1 VNRPIRRV
9 AIGCLVLILILLL
22 GDNLVQVVNATSLRD
37 RPENGRETAARFDR
51 ERGPI
56 VAGGRAVADSVPSND
71 QYKFQRTYP
80 TGPLYAN
87 ITGYYGFFGST
98 GIERAEDDL
107 LSGEDQRLFVRRISD
122 LFTGRKPKG
131 GSVVLTIR
139 PEVQQAAA
147 NALGGRKGA
156 VVAMN
161 PSTGAILAM
170 VSQPS
175 FDPGPLA
182 DHNSTRAVAAQS
194 ALNDDEN
201 QPLLNRAAQGLYP
214 PGSTFKVITSAAALS
229 NGYTS
234 QSRVDA
240 PNSLLLANTATTL
253 PNFQGESC
261 SGGGGQVSLTDAL
274 TTSCNTAYA
283 KLGIDIP
290 GKDDTLRRQAEAF
303 GFNAPLEGFPLPSA
317 TSRFPAGLDDAQTEL
332 SAIGQANVLVSPLQM
347 AMVAATVAN
356 GGREMKPYLVDKTL
370 APDLTTLESTSP
382 EEMGRPIDGNV
393 AAQLND
399 MMQSVVQRGTGTAAQ
414 LSVPVAGKTGSAE
427 NVPGRNTHAWFIGF
441 APADN
446 PQVAVA
452 VIIENGGTGGTVA
465 APVARQVMSAA
476 LGLG

>member
-9 AIGCLVLILILLL
+9 AIGCLTLVLLLLL
-22 GDNLVQVVNATSLRD
+22 GDNLVQVVQATSLRN
-37 RPENGRETAARFDR
+37 RPENSRQITARLSR

-56 VAGGRAVADSVPSND
+56 VVGGRAIAESVPSND

-80 TGPLYAN
+80 GASLYAN
-87 ITGYYGFFGST
+87 LTGYYGFFGST
-98 GIERAEDDL
+98 GIEKSEDDL

-122 LFTGRKPKG
+122 LFTGRKVKG
-131 GSVVLTIR
+131 GSVVLTVK

-147 NALGGRKGA
+147 TALGGRKGA
-156 VVAMN
+156 VVALN
-161 PSTGAILAM
+161 PTTGAILAM
-170 VSQPS
+170 VTQPS

-182 DHNSTRAVAAQS
+182 SHDGRQATAAEQALST
-194 ALNDDEN
+194 NDN
-201 QPLLNRAAQGLYP
+201 NPLINRAAQGLYP

-229 NGYTS
+229 AGFTS
-234 QSRVDA
+234 QSQVDA
-240 PNSLLLANTATTL
+240 PPSLLLANTSTRL

-261 SGGGGQVSLTDAL
+261 GGNGRTTLIDAL

-283 KLGIDIP
+283 KLGITIP
-290 GKDDTLRRQAEAF
+290 GKDDALRRQAEAF
-303 GFNAPLEGFPLPSA
+303 GFNAPLQGFPLPSS

-347 AMVAATVAN
+347 AMVAGAVAN
-356 GGREMKPYLVDKTL
+356 GGRMMKPYVVDKTL
-370 APDLTTLESTSP
+370 APDLTTLETTSP

-393 AAQLND
+393 ASQLTS
-399 MMQSVVQRGTGTAAQ
+399 MMQSVVTSGTGTAAQ

-427 NVPGRNTHAWFIGF
+427 NVPGRDTHAWFIGF

-452 VIIENGGTGGTVA
+452 VIVENGGTGGTVA
-465 APVARQVMSAA
+465 APIARQVMSAA

>member
-9 AIGCLVLILILLL
+9 AIGCLTLVLLLLL
-22 GDNLVQVVNATSLRD
+22 GDNMVQVVQATSLRN
-37 RPENGRETAARFDR
+37 RPENSRQITARLSRD
-51 ERGPI
+51 RGPI
-56 VAGGRAVADSVPSND
+56 VVGGRAVAESVPAND

-80 TGPLYAN
+80 GGSLYSN

-98 GIERAEDDL
+98 GLEKAEDDL

-122 LFTGRKPKG
+122 FFTGRTAKG
-131 GSVVLTIR
+131 GSVVLTVR

-156 VVAMN
+156 VVALN
-161 PSTGAILAM
+161 PTTGAILAM
-170 VSQPS
+170 VTQPD
-175 FDPGPLA
+175 FDPNPLA
-182 DHNSTRAVAAQS
+182 NHDGRQATKAEQ
-194 ALNDDEN
+194 ALASDSD
-201 QPLLNRAAQGLYP
+201 QPLINRAAQGLYP

-229 NGYTS
+229 HGLTS
-234 QSRVDA
+234 QSLIDA
-240 PNSLLLANTATTL
+240 PNSLVLANTRTTL

-261 SGGGGQVSLTDAL
+261 SGGGGPVTLTDAL

-283 KLGIDIP
+283 KLGITIP
-290 GKDDTLRRQAEAF
+290 GKDDTLRQQAEAF
-303 GFNAPLEGFPLPSA
+303 GFNSPLSGFPLPSS
-317 TSRFPAGLDDAQTEL
+317 TSRFPANLDDAQTEI
-332 SAIGQANVLVSPLQM
+332 SAIGQGNVLVTPLQM
-347 AMVAATVAN
+347 AMVAGAVAN
-356 GGREMKPYLVDKTL
+356 GGREMKPYIVDKTL

-393 AAQLND
+393 ASQLNQ

-427 NVPGRNTHAWFIGF
+427 NVPGRPTHAWFIGF

-452 VIIENGGTGGTVA
+452 VVVENGGAGGTTA
-465 APVARQVMSAA
+465 APIARQVLSAA

>member
-1 VNRPIRRV
+1 MNRPIRRV
-9 AIGCLVLILILLL
+9 AIGCLALVLILLL
-22 GDNLVQVVNATSLRD
+22 GDNLVQVVEATSLRN
-37 RPENGRETAARFDR
+37 RPENSRQINARLSR

-56 VAGGRAVADSVPSND
+56 VVGGRAIAESVPSND

-80 TGPLYAN
+80 GSQLYSN
-87 ITGYYGFFGST
+87 LTGYYGFFGST
-98 GIERAEDDL
+98 GIEKAEDDL

-122 LFTGRKPKG
+122 LFTGRKVKG
-131 GSVVLTIR
+131 GSVVLTVK

-147 NALGGRKGA
+147 DALGGRKGA
-156 VVAMN
+156 VVALN

-175 FDPGPLA
+175 FDPNPLA
-182 DHNSTRAVAAQS
+182 SHDGRKATSAES
-194 ALNDDEN
+194 ALANNSDD
-201 QPLLNRAAQGLYP
+201 PLINRAAQGLYP
-214 PGSTFKVITSAAALS
+214 PGSTFKVVTSAAALS

-234 QSRVDA
+234 QSQIDA
-240 PNSLLLANTATTL
+240 PQTLQLANTRTTL

-261 SGGGGQVSLTDAL
+261 GGNGTTSLTDAL

-283 KLGIDIP
+283 KLGITIP
-290 GKDDTLRRQAEAF
+290 GKDNALRRQAEAF
-303 GFNAPLEGFPLPSA
+303 GFNAPLSGFPLPTS

-332 SAIGQANVLVSPLQM
+332 SAIGQANVLVTPLQM

-356 GGREMKPYLVDKTL
+356 GGREMKPYIVDKTL
-370 APDLTTLESTSP
+370 APDLTTLETTSP
-382 EEMGRPIDGNV
+382 EELARPIDGNV
-393 AAQLND
+393 ASQLNQ
-399 MMQSVVQRGTGTAAQ
+399 MMQSVVQNGTGTAAQ

-427 NVPGRNTHAWFIGF
+427 NVPGRPTHAWFIGF

-452 VIIENGGTGGTVA
+452 VIVENGGTGGTVA
-465 APVARQVMSAA
+465 APIARRVMSAA